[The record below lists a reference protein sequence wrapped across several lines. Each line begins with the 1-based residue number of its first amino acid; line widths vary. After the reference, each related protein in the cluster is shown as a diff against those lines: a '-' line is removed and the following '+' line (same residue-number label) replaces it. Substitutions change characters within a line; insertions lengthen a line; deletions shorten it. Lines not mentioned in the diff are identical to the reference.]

1 MHRVNIKW
9 GGELAS
15 LTNNGVSRGADCG
28 VKGQFSISNVN
39 ERFQVQR
46 ANDSS
51 EEFPIEMRERGKTLN
66 YNAQLIHDLLPKH

>member
-1 MHRVNIKW
+1 MGRRIGQPYEQW
-9 GGELAS
+9 GFA
-15 LTNNGVSRGADCG
+15 GADCG
-28 VKGQFSISNVN
+28 VKGQFSISNVK